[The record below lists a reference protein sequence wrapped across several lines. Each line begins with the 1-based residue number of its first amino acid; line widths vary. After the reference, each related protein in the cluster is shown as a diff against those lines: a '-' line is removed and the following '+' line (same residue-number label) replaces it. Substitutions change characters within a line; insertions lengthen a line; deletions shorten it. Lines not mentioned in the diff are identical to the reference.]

1 MKKDAP
7 ADKNEVKTREERLA
21 ARLRANLARR
31 KSQARKRR
39 VEENGETAEKKPR

>member
-1 MKKDAP
+1 MENQKANKEKKE
-7 ADKNEVKTREERLA
+7 KLREERLA
-21 ARLRANLARR
+21 AQLRANLARR